1 MTDSAAANAE
11 LSYWI
16 DLSKRYPM
24 LTPAE
29 ELAAAEQYQAGDAAA
44 GDRLLLAHLRLVVKM
59 ARGYKGY
66 GLPIADLVNEGNLG
80 LTTAIKRFNPAR
92 GFRFATYASW
102 WVRAEMQGYIMRSR
116 SMVKYGTTAG
126 QKKLFFNLNRAR
138 QRLMSE
144 NGGRL
149 PDDYAE
155 ILARQFGVSAG
166 EVKSTEQRLIGDASL
181 NLTLSEDGEGEM
193 MDTLVDTSPGPEEIS
208 VANDQTENR
217 LAVLRLALKALNPR
231 ELRVIEARRLVESE
245 EVLTLEDLSY
255 EFGVSRERV
264 RQIEARALEK
274 LTDAARRHAKLF
286 QFDRAPRNPNALDFA
301 HAA

>member
-11 LSYWI
+11 LSYWMK
-16 DLSKRYPM
+16 LANRYPM

-29 ELAAAEQYQAGDAAA
+29 ELAAAEQYQAGDATA

-66 GLPIADLVNEGNLG
+66 GIPIADLVNEGNLG
-80 LTTAIKRFNPAR
+80 LSTALAKFEPAR
-92 GFRFATYASW
+92 GFRFSTYAGW

-138 QRLMSE
+138 QRLMIES
-144 NGGRL
+144 GGRL
-149 PDDYAE
+149 PPDYAE
-155 ILARQFGVSAG
+155 ILARQFDVSAR
-166 EVKSTEQRLIGDASL
+166 EVKSTEQRLTGDTSL
-181 NLTLSEDGEGEM
+181 NVTLSEDGEGEM
-193 MDTLVDTSPGPEEIS
+193 MDTLVDTSPDPEEIA

-231 ELRVIEARRLVESE
+231 ELRVIEARRLVEIE
-245 EVLTLEDLSY
+245 EALTLEALSY

-264 RQIEARALEK
+264 RQIEQRAIEK
-274 LTDAARRHAKLF
+274 LTDAAHQHARLF
-286 QFDRAPRNPNALDFA
+286 QSDRAPRNPNARDFA

>member
-11 LSYWI
+11 LSYWM

-66 GLPIADLVNEGNLG
+66 GIPIADLVNEGNLG
-80 LTTAIKRFNPAR
+80 LSTALAKFEPAR
-92 GFRFATYASW
+92 GFRFSTYAGW

-138 QRLMSE
+138 QRLMIES
-144 NGGRL
+144 GGRL
-149 PDDYAE
+149 PPDYAE
-155 ILARQFGVSAG
+155 IIARQFDVSAR
-166 EVKSTEQRLIGDASL
+166 EVKSTEQRLTGDTSL
-181 NLTLSEDGEGEM
+181 NVTLSEDGEGEM
-193 MDTLVDTSPGPEEIS
+193 MDTLVDTSPDPEEIA

-231 ELRVIEARRLVESE
+231 ELRVIEARRLVEIE
-245 EVLTLEDLSY
+245 EALTLEALSY

-264 RQIEARALEK
+264 RQIEQRAIEK
-274 LTDAARRHAKLF
+274 LTDAAHQHARLF
-286 QFDRAPRNPNALDFA
+286 QSDRAPRNPNARDFA

>member
-11 LSYWI
+11 LSYWM

-66 GLPIADLVNEGNLG
+66 GIPIADLVNEGNLG
-80 LTTAIKRFNPAR
+80 LSTALAKFEPAR
-92 GFRFATYASW
+92 GFRFSTYAGW

-138 QRLMSE
+138 QRLMIES
-144 NGGRL
+144 GGRL
-149 PDDYAE
+149 PPDYAE
-155 ILARQFGVSAG
+155 ILARQFDVSAR
-166 EVKSTEQRLIGDASL
+166 EVKSTEQRLTGDTSL
-181 NLTLSEDGEGEM
+181 NVTLSEDGEGEM
-193 MDTLVDTSPGPEEIS
+193 MDTLVDTSPDPEEIA

-231 ELRVIEARRLVESE
+231 ELRVIEARRLVEIE
-245 EVLTLEDLSY
+245 EALTLEALSY

-264 RQIEARALEK
+264 RQIEQRAIEK
-274 LTDAARRHAKLF
+274 LTDAAHQHARLF
-286 QFDRAPRNPNALDFA
+286 QSDRAPRNPNARDFA